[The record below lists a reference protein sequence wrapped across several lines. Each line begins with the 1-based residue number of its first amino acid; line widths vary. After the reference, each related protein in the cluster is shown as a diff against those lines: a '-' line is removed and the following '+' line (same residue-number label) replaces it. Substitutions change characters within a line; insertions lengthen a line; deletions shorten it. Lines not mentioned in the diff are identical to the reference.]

1 MIRFT
6 KNAGNI
12 FQGLAISAFFAATF
26 VALPATAGQLLDLS
40 TTDYIKF
47 DQFAIGRPKTEA
59 AGQDF
64 LMPNFTS
71 ATEKKSNKLDFTS
84 LDSFFVS
91 ITEQDRSEPL
101 SMRYEYLG
109 NMDYAGHD
117 QPELSRSNLLNS
129 PFANLVAR
137 TLTGPFSR

>member
-6 KNAGNI
+6 KNASYI
-12 FQGLAISAFFAATF
+12 LQGLAISAFFAATF

-40 TTDYIKF
+40 TTDHIEF
-47 DQFAIGRPKTEA
+47 DQFAVDRPKMVA
-59 AGQDF
+59 ADQDF
-64 LMPNFTS
+64 LMHKFTA
-71 ATEKKSNKLDFTS
+71 ATEKKSSKLDFTS
-84 LDSFFVS
+84 LDRFIVS
-91 ITEQDRSEPL
+91 ITELDQSEPL

-129 PFANLVAR
+129 PFANFLAR
-137 TLTGPFSR
+137 KLTGPFSR